1 MAESDGW
8 IRYSNLYQVSR
19 YTWLLTEFKAFVLF
33 NLVLSFFFPHSL
45 FSCWSFYVL
54 SWNLSSFLFSFFSP
68 PLSRRILP
76 KSPPVNM
83 HHHSGSSLL
92 SPMFNSKCSGTVE
105 RGGVEKPNLSFSAF
119 QLFSSQSINAHFLI
133 LGNLPI
139 QGLSYKEPCLKI
151 FWGLHVKFTQIC
163 VWYANRWRV
172 SRWWEF
178 AWQQYFNS
186 SALHLR
192 DCSLSDKVTSWWSYS
207 CQAAQNNH
215 SLEKLQ
221 ILKLA
226 FLVQNELWN
235 KGIQGQKNSNSFVAF
250 CLKRSEFY
258 LAANPVRILELV
270 TTCISKMQNTQIQS
284 T

>member
-1 MAESDGW
+1 M
-8 IRYSNLYQVSR
+8 
-19 YTWLLTEFKAFVLF
+19 
-33 NLVLSFFFPHSL
+33 
-45 FSCWSFYVL
+45 
-54 SWNLSSFLFSFFSP
+54 
-68 PLSRRILP
+68 
-76 KSPPVNM
+76 
-83 HHHSGSSLL
+83 
-92 SPMFNSKCSGTVE
+92 
-105 RGGVEKPNLSFSAF
+105 
-119 QLFSSQSINAHFLI
+119 
-133 LGNLPI
+133 
-139 QGLSYKEPCLKI
+139 
-151 FWGLHVKFTQIC
+151 C

-207 CQAAQNNH
+207 CQAAQNNQN
-215 SLEKLQ
+215 LEKLQ

-250 CLKRSEFY
+250 FLKRSEFY

-284 T
+284 TQILNTKYTKTKIHKYTGRIHCLRWLRSFTKLSPTEHKMQIHQMKWN